1 MKKKLQTIFS
11 ILALCLLGGATL
23 VLIMRTFPAPL
34 PADALAW
41 MTRTIAS
48 PAQQTC
54 STTLAARG
62 AGDGAIPSGCTVFTV
77 SKGDQVFFG
86 GNDDYIN
93 PDSYYWVDP
102 GGAQGYGAIWVG
114 TPDNVQQGVNETG
127 LAYDANGLPRVD
139 VNPHLE
145 REPVSGGYDAYPL
158 HILHECATVEEV
170 IAWVN
175 AHRWHA
181 YMHDQM
187 QFADATG
194 DAVIISA
201 GADGEVVF
209 TRKPPGDGFLVSTNF
224 NVANPANGYGY
235 PCSRYE
241 TAQALLGG
249 LVNQGS
255 TLTAQDATHVLDA
268 VHVEGGASWTIESM
282 VADLPNGLVYLYY
295 FHQFDKPLVLN
306 VVEEIANL
314 RAGGPLSRL
323 FPEDVQQEAT
333 RRYQRIQARQG
344 RWQVLGKVWLA
355 LVVTSLSV
363 LLVGSIRERVGW
375 VYWVPTVAILGP
387 VGLLIRLVAGR
398 KRRVGNWQA
407 ALVEAAGDVM
417 PTIVAFVAV
426 AVGLVL
432 VPGAS
437 SSSLLPL
444 LLFFGLPLFIG
455 WLVFQGPLLAIATN
469 KGYLHMLLQR
479 LPHTWVATNL
489 GIAVIFALATPL
501 ANMSVQMP
509 LPPWTVVTWWAL
521 TAVSGLVAMLLLLL
535 YEGWRVR
542 RGYRGWYS
550 VAWGEDEITSSP
562 WRKLWWWIPLSYVAL
577 IGGIAGYSFIQQVLL
592 RS

>member
-1 MKKKLQTIFS
+1 
-11 ILALCLLGGATL
+11 
-23 VLIMRTFPAPL
+23 
-34 PADALAW
+34 
-41 MTRTIAS
+41 
-48 PAQQTC
+48 
-54 STTLAARG
+54 
-62 AGDGAIPSGCTVFTV
+62 
-77 SKGDQVFFG
+77 
-86 GNDDYIN
+86 
-93 PDSYYWVDP
+93 
-102 GGAQGYGAIWVG
+102 
-114 TPDNVQQGVNETG
+114 
-127 LAYDANGLPRVD
+127 
-139 VNPHLE
+139 
-145 REPVSGGYDAYPL
+145 
-158 HILHECATVEEV
+158 
-170 IAWVN
+170 
-175 AHRWHA
+175 
-181 YMHDQM
+181 
-187 QFADATG
+187 
-194 DAVIISA
+194 
-201 GADGEVVF
+201 
-209 TRKPPGDGFLVSTNF
+209 
-224 NVANPANGYGY
+224 
-235 PCSRYE
+235 
-241 TAQALLGG
+241 
-249 LVNQGS
+249 
-255 TLTAQDATHVLDA
+255 
-268 VHVEGGASWTIESM
+268 M

-306 VVEEIANL
+306 VVEEIANP

-323 FPEDVQQEAT
+323 FPEDVQREAI
-333 RRYQRIQARQG
+333 RRYQRIQARQS
-344 RWQVLGKVWLA
+344 RWQVLGKVWLG
-355 LVVTSLSV
+355 LVVASLAV

-375 VYWVPTVAILGP
+375 IFWVPTVAILGP
-387 VGLLIRLVAGR
+387 MGLLIRLVAGR

-407 ALVEAAGDVM
+407 ALVEAAGDVV

-437 SSSLLPL
+437 SSSLLQL

-489 GIAVIFALATPL
+489 GIAAIFALATPL

-577 IGGIAGYSFIQQVLL
+577 IGGIAGYLFIQQVLL